1 MSRLNVRF
9 FIFAHYRRLK
19 TDVGPFGID
28 GLSFTN
34 LDFKDFLDQFAL
46 KPKIQ
51 NSEKD
56 HEGPTSLEQ
65 PYEPIILE

>member
-1 MSRLNVRF
+1 MIINVYEEIAINTMF
-9 FIFAHYRRLK
+9 EQFS

-34 LDFKDFLDQFAL
+34 LGFKTWLDQFAL
-46 KPKIQ
+46 KSTTEFRIVKRIT
-51 NSEKD
+51 K
-56 HEGPTSLEQ
+56 GQ